1 MRAWSGTP
9 TRVPVVHHVD
19 SHCTMRAPAPRVVG
33 FVLIMQPCGWCTLG
47 DGRAAMVPASPL
59 PGTMRECRVR
69 CLRRWCCSV
78 RGNGHSRVHLPATR
92 PSFRVRGGALPV
104 VRRVALTSTFTLWIG
119 VCGMRRRLAAS
130 VCSGVCF
137 AVSPLVWGYST
148 TAEVF
153 AMNNLFGTSAVALAP
168 LSACYA
174 IVLHGNSLF
183 DSLAALGQWACC
195 C

>member
-1 MRAWSGTP
+1 MPEVWFCGVEPAWQFFAAPLLPLRCYFSAAL
-9 TRVPVVHHVD
+9 TREELEEAGVTVFD
-19 SHCTMRAPAPRVVG
+19 SKDACNCIQPPPA
-33 FVLIMQPCGWCTLG
+33 
-47 DGRAAMVPASPL
+47 PASP
-59 PGTMRECRVR
+59 PAAIYFCG
-69 CLRRWCCSV
+69 
-78 RGNGHSRVHLPATR
+78 LPA
-92 PSFRVRGGALPV
+92 VQ
-104 VRRVALTSTFTLWIG
+104 RVALTSTFTLWIG

-168 LSACYA
+168 LSVCYA